1 MPSGDRGQERERD
14 RFVKPVRRGTTRVTT
29 VVGACMK
36 PTIRTPITLAVSLLL
51 AASVA
56 ACGDDGDT
64 TSTSGDDPGGRG
76 DGAELVVQI
85 VEGGGFVTPTMAN
98 STVPQVTVLA
108 DGTVL
113 TPGIITLVY
122 PGPAVSPIQQATVD
136 PAEVDALVEK
146 ARELGLLDGPLDF
159 GQPAVS
165 DAPTTTV
172 TIVADGETHTQEA
185 YALTF
190 EDGQLTPE
198 QLDNRAAL
206 SEFIA
211 AAQSTGVGDA
221 TWTPSSYVV
230 TVVGPA
236 EAGDPPQEPQE
247 WPIESTPPTD
257 VSFGCTVV
265 DGDEATELAAALESA
280 NAATPWLIDGF
291 EYGVAIRPQLPGDPG
306 CA

>member
-1 MPSGDRGQERERD
+1 
-14 RFVKPVRRGTTRVTT
+14 
-29 VVGACMK
+29 MK
-36 PTIRTPITLAVSLLL
+36 RSSRTPIALALSLVL

-56 ACGDDGDT
+56 ACGDDGDS
-64 TSTSGDDPGGRG
+64 TSTSGADPGSGG
-76 DGAELVVQI
+76 ASAELVVQI
-85 VEGGGFVTPTMAN
+85 VEGGGFVTPVIAN
-98 STVPQVTVLA
+98 STVPQVTVLS

-113 TPGIITLVY
+113 TPGVVTLIY
-122 PGPAVSPIQQATVD
+122 PGPAVSPIQQATVE

-190 EDGQLTPE
+190 EEGQLTDE
-198 QLDNRAAL
+198 QRANRAAL
-206 SEFIA
+206 AEFVA

-221 TWTPSSYVV
+221 IWTPSSFVV

-236 EAGDPPQEPQE
+236 ESVDPPQEAQE
-247 WPIESTPPTD
+247 WPVETTPPTD

-265 DGDEATELAAALESA
+265 DGDDATALAAALEGA
-280 NAATPWLIDGF
+280 NAATPWIIDGE
-291 EYGVAIRPQLPGDPG
+291 EYGVAIRPQLPGDAG